1 VLDSLPLHIFPGG
14 GFDQS
19 ILPVVYLGLLCLWF
33 FAETFGFIFIGLIV
47 PGYLTAVGVIAPAS
61 AAVVFLE
68 SLVTY
73 GLVWGLSDGL
83 GKRGVWSPFFG
94 RDRFFAFLVIS
105 VVVRLVGGL
114 WLWPTAW
121 EWVTTRF
128 GLSAAPPGPLSSLGL
143 VLVPLTA
150 NMFWKVGIFRGTWQI
165 LLPTSLTYALTSYVL
180 LPYTNLRFSEFRLNF
195 EDVAVDL
202 LSSSRTY
209 IVLLVGAALS
219 ARLNKRYGWDFGG
232 ILVPA
237 LLAVTWYTPAKA
249 AMTFA
254 EVAVLATAAHLI
266 VSAPVIKNWNLEGPR
281 RLVLVFTVAFIL
293 KYTSSWVFV
302 AVAPSV
308 RMTDF
313 FAFGYLLSSL
323 VALKILQKDIA
334 STVLPTVAVSLV
346 GFVAGSLVALG
357 IKASRLSSVQPAPLE
372 MEGRSAAET
381 RPALPALVRRS
392 SLLRRGSEMRRP
404 ITAGQL
410 RHVESI
416 GKRIRQSFDGE
427 TAPEKLR
434 GLEESVESLGL
445 DWLPVEQAS
454 GEKGYLLA
462 EPPENYPTIRGY
474 GMYWFRPGGEGP
486 VVQVPSPPRDA
497 VHVLGLYAAADAL
510 DARALMLGTTSRSP
524 DGQTVEP
531 RRSPQSPYHRMHRT
545 LGDLP
550 VVQFRVGDRDT
561 SSRIF
566 VRDRLDHE
574 LPTET
579 LEELFGSIPVTWNP
593 PAAIDRQRDAA
604 EGSFTS
610 IRLDADDLLEAAEGF
625 ARVHLQGQDALATRE
640 SKDALP
646 TMRVPTLQR
655 HLESRL
661 LGPDR
666 RITSSVATLGDAPT
680 EAELTAAARAL
691 VGRLTR
697 LARNPEPS
705 WREER
710 IVWSVRAV
718 ARAFGLQVRRLV
730 SRATDDCYWELA
742 ERERPLRG
750 LGLVYVRCQAGAPL
764 LVEVPKPL
772 GERSTWRVGALMADG
787 LDARGLVIGSW
798 TRSGKTGMPRTA
810 IHEPSM
816 YVSAHRWLQRGY
828 LTYQT
833 PLAVQVRGLGADH
846 RLEGDVL
853 LSGDSPMWR
862 QSAPGD
868 LRALDRAL
876 ADRGVAATWDGGRS
890 AYTALRG
897 FPDDTARYSR
907 QVAGG
912 RFARLWF
919 AAPFRRKLTA
929 GPAPDELADR
939 LSRWQIDWREQPIT
953 EALTDDDIAPEAT
966 LETLRAAADKH
977 ARRIATFART
987 RSPVPLASA
996 LDELEQIGAAPRIV
1010 VDRTFEQTWVVAS
1023 ATAADRDGPVHL
1035 AIRIRPPIGRPVT
1048 AHLPRPATADEL
1060 RLVTASRV
1068 WTTTF
1073 DEEATDGQ

>member
-1 VLDSLPLHIFPGG
+1 MLDSLPLHIFPGG

-33 FAETFGFIFIGLIV
+33 FAETFGFIFIGLVV

-73 GLVWGLSDGL
+73 SIVWGLSDGL

-114 WLWPTAW
+114 WLWPTSW

-150 NMFWKVGIFRGTWQI
+150 NMFWKVGIFRGSWQI
-165 LLPTSLTYALTSYVL
+165 LLPTSMTYALTSYLL

-293 KYTSSWVFV
+293 KYISSWVFV
-302 AVAPSV
+302 AVAPSI

-323 VALKILQKDIA
+323 VALKVLQKDIA

-372 MEGRSAAET
+372 LDGRASAET

-392 SLLRRGSEMRRP
+392 SLLRPGSDTRRP

-416 GKRIRQSFDGE
+416 GKRIRESFDGE
-427 TAPEKLR
+427 TAPEQLR
-434 GLEESVESLGL
+434 GLDESVESLGL
-445 DWLPVEQAS
+445 DWTAVEQQS
-454 GEKGYLLA
+454 GETGYLLA
-462 EPPENYPTIRGY
+462 EPPENYPMIRGY
-474 GMYWFRPGGEGP
+474 GMYWFRPTGDGP

-497 VHVLGLYAAADAL
+497 VHVMGLYAVADAL

-531 RRSPQSPYHRMHRT
+531 RRSPQSPFHRMHRT
-545 LGDLP
+545 LADLP
-550 VVQFRVGDRDT
+550 VVQFRIGDRDT

-566 VRDRLDHE
+566 VRDRLDHD

-593 PAAIDRQRDAA
+593 PADIDRQRDAA
-604 EGSFTS
+604 GGSFTS

-625 ARVHLQGQDALATRE
+625 ARKQGQDALATGE
-640 SKDALP
+640 SRDALP
-646 TMRVPTLQR
+646 TKRVPTLQR
-655 HLESRL
+655 HLENRL
-661 LGPDR
+661 LGTDR
-666 RITSSVATLGDAPT
+666 RITSSVATLGEAPT
-680 EAELTAAARAL
+680 EAELGAAARAV

-697 LARNPEPS
+697 LARNPDPS

-718 ARAFGLQVRRLV
+718 ARAFGLQVRRLI
-730 SRATDDCYWELA
+730 SDATGDCYWELA

-772 GERSTWRVGALMADG
+772 AERSTWRAGALLADG
-787 LDARGLVIGSW
+787 LNARGLIVGSW
-798 TRSGKTGMPRTA
+798 SRSGDNGMPRTA

-828 LTYQT
+828 LRYQT
-833 PLAVQVRGLGADH
+833 PRALQVRGLGADH
-846 RLEGDVL
+846 RLGGDVL

-862 QSAPGD
+862 ASAPGD

-876 ADRGVAATWDGGRS
+876 ADRGVATTWDGGRS
-890 AYTALRG
+890 TFTALRG
-897 FPDDTARYSR
+897 FPDDTARYTR

-919 AAPFRRKLTA
+919 TAPFRRKLTA
-929 GPAPDELADR
+929 GPSPDDVTELLDR
-939 LSRWQIDWREQPIT
+939 RGLSYTETRLV
-953 EALTDDDIAPEAT
+953 EALTDDQVAPDAE
-966 LETLRAAADKH
+966 LDTLRAEADTH
-977 ARRIATFART
+977 ATHVETFART
-987 RSPVPLASA
+987 RNPLHLSRA
-996 LDELEQIGAAPRIV
+996 LDGLEALDATPRIV
-1010 VDRTFEQTWVVAS
+1010 VDRTFQQIWVVAS
-1023 ATAADRDGPVHL
+1023 ATAADHDAPVHL
-1035 AIRIRPPIGRPVT
+1035 ALRVRPRVGRPVT
-1048 AHLPRPATADEL
+1048 AHLDRPATSDEL
-1060 RLVTASRV
+1060 RRVTASRI

-1073 DEEATDGQ
+1073 DEEGTDAE